1 MTSLRPPPKA
11 ETPSRVVGRVIGLI
25 LLVILAGS
33 AIWAVVTNQRID
45 LTETTTTEELDRTEF
60 MTSQGVGLNVERAGS
75 GDMAV
80 VLLHDVD
87 VAGGVLWDGVVSAL
101 GAGATTVRV
110 DLPGFGL
117 SDRVPNEGSSHTV
130 AVMAEMVAEMVRTDF
145 DGPVSFAGVG
155 LGGEVAA
162 EIAVSN
168 PDLVA
173 GLVMVD
179 VDYWL
184 ENGLVEFIQRLPLYG
199 RPAVFAFETGGPFAA
214 QRWAPNCEGG
224 GGWCPTL
231 SQVEAR
237 DLAESIVDTSDSI
250 RSFRR
255 TPPASLVP
263 SKLGDIVAPTRYVW
277 SQEGSVPRESVD
289 RVLEA
294 LPEMEVESVPVWKA
308 HLDEPSVVAE
318 AIRSVSS

>member
-11 ETPSRVVGRVIGLI
+11 ESPSRVVGRVIGLI

-45 LTETTTTEELDRTEF
+45 LTETTTTDELNRTEF
-60 MTSQGVGLNVERAGS
+60 MTSAGVGLNVERAGS
-75 GDMAV
+75 GDMVV

-87 VAGGVLWDGVVSAL
+87 VAGGVLWDGVASAL
-101 GAGATTVRV
+101 GAEATTVRV

-117 SDRVPNEGSSHTV
+117 SDRVPTEGSSHTV
-130 AVMAEMVAEMVRTDF
+130 AMMAEMVAEMVQADLG
-145 DGPVSFAGVG
+145 GPVVFAGVG

-168 PDLVA
+168 PNLVA

-184 ENGLVEFIQRLPLYG
+184 ENGWVEFIERLPLYG

-224 GGWCPTL
+224 GWCPTL

-237 DLAESIVDTSDSI
+237 DLAESIVNTSDSI

-294 LPEMEVESVPVWKA
+294 LPEMEVESRPVWKA
-308 HLDEPSVVAE
+308 HLEEPAVVAE

>member
-45 LTETTTTEELDRTEF
+45 LTETTATEELNRTEF
-60 MTSQGVGLNVERAGS
+60 MTSGGVGLNVERAGS
-75 GDMAV
+75 GEMVV

-87 VAGGVLWDGVVSAL
+87 VAGGVLWDGVASAL
-101 GAGATTVRV
+101 GEEATTVRV

-117 SDRVPNEGSSHTV
+117 SDRVPTEGSSHTV
-130 AVMAEMVAEMVRTDF
+130 AMMAEMVAEMVQAEFGR
-145 DGPVSFAGVG
+145 PVVFAGVG

-168 PDLVA
+168 PNLVA

-184 ENGLVEFIQRLPLYG
+184 ENGWVEFIERLPLYG

-214 QRWAPNCEGG
+214 QRWAPNCES

-237 DLAESIVDTSDSI
+237 DLAESIVNTSDSI

-294 LPEMEVESVPVWKA
+294 LPEMEVESRPVWKA
-308 HLDEPSVVAE
+308 HLEEPAVVAE

>member
-1 MTSLRPPPKA
+1 
-11 ETPSRVVGRVIGLI
+11 VGRVIGLI
-25 LLVILAGS
+25 LLVIIAGS

-45 LTETTTTEELDRTEF
+45 LTETTTVEELDRTEF
-60 MTSQGVGLNVERAGS
+60 MTAQGVGLNADRAGT
-75 GDMAV
+75 GERVV

-101 GAGATTVRV
+101 GDEATTVRV

-117 SDRVPNEGSSHTV
+117 SDRLPEEGSSHTV
-130 AVMAEMVAEMVRTDF
+130 AEMAEMVAEMVRTDF
-145 DGPVSFAGVG
+145 AGQAVTFAGVG

-162 EIAVSN
+162 EVAVSHA
-168 PDLVA
+168 DLVA

-184 ENGLVEFIQRLPLYG
+184 ENGWVEFVERLPFYG

-214 QRWAPNCEGG
+214 GRWAPNCES
-224 GGWCPTL
+224 GGWCPTR
-231 SQVEAR
+231 SQIEAR
-237 DLAESIVDTSDSI
+237 DLAETIVDTADSI

-263 SKLGDIVAPTRYVW
+263 SKLGEIVAPTRYVW

-294 LPEMEVESVPVWKA
+294 LPEMEVEVVPVWKA
-308 HLDEPSVVAE
+308 HLEEPAVVAD
-318 AIRSVSS
+318 AIRSFSP

>member
-1 MTSLRPPPKA
+1 MTSLRPPPKE

-25 LLVILAGS
+25 LLVLLAGS

-60 MTSQGVGLNVERAGS
+60 MTAGGVGLNVERAGT
-75 GDMAV
+75 GDMVV

-101 GAGATTVRV
+101 GEGSTTVRV

-117 SDRVPNEGSSHTV
+117 SDRVPAEGSNHTV
-130 AVMAEMVAEMVRTDF
+130 AVMAEMVAEMVRADF
-145 DGPVSFAGVG
+145 NRPVSFAGVG

-162 EIAVSN
+162 EIAVSDA
-168 PDLVA
+168 DLVA

-184 ENGLVEFIQRLPLYG
+184 ENGWVEFVERLPLYG

-214 QRWAPNCEGG
+214 RRWAPNCES

-289 RVLEA
+289 RVLEV

-308 HLDEPSVVAE
+308 HLEEPSVVAE

>member
-1 MTSLRPPPKA
+1 MTSLRPPPKGDS
-11 ETPSRVVGRVIGLI
+11 PSRVVGRVIGLV
-25 LLVILAGS
+25 LLVIVAGS

-45 LTETTTTEELDRTEF
+45 LTETTTTDELDRTEF
-60 MTSQGVGLNVERAGS
+60 MTSGGVGLNVDRS
-75 GDMAV
+75 GNGENVV

-87 VAGGVLWDGVVSAL
+87 VAGGVLWDGVVASL
-101 GAGATTVRV
+101 GPEVTAVRV

-117 SDRVPNEGSSHTV
+117 SDRVPEEGTNHTV
-130 AVMAEMVAEMVRTDF
+130 ATMAEMVSELVQSEFGHAVT
-145 DGPVSFAGVG
+145 FAGVG

-162 EIAVSN
+162 EIAVTH
-168 PDLVA
+168 PDLVT

-184 ENGLVEFIQRLPLYG
+184 EGSWVEFIERLPFYG
-199 RPAVFAFETGGPFAA
+199 RPAVFAFETAGPFAA
-214 QRWAPNCEGG
+214 RRWAPYCED

-237 DLAESIVDTSDSI
+237 DLAETLVDTSDSI

-263 SKLGDIVAPTRYVW
+263 SKLNEITAPTRFVW
-277 SQEGSVPRESVD
+277 SQEGTVPRESVD

-294 LPEMEVESVPVWKA
+294 LPTMEVEVVPVWKA
-308 HLDEPSVVAE
+308 HLEEPLVVAD
-318 AIRSVSS
+318 AIRAVGS